1 MSAERETHHGMRS
14 IAEHIGQKACR
25 MVCVLGLVCGAMCG
39 LSSCHWHEAKEVI
52 AVADS
57 LDQTEYVI
65 YDDTAALGRTI
76 RSLDNPFGRVLMSN
90 TLGKAYYY
98 MGRNLEDNY
107 QQIAAAAECYI
118 EADRLQIDDPIYR
131 GRVNSCMGNICAQNN
146 DNDSLALIFYER
158 ASEYFYESSDKWYY
172 VQILLDRSEFNI
184 YLHNYDV
191 ADSLLRIARSY
202 QVDSAY
208 RARYYETKGLYFYE
222 MQQYDSALVFF
233 NQGLNYWQS
242 ETEKCFSYLKI
253 MQSYYFRAK
262 DINEA
267 IPYAKLIVEHSV
279 NPNYLSNA
287 YYCLMQDAK
296 EKDNT
301 QLLSKYS
308 HARTDALKLL
318 RDNTNTYAEATP
330 KLMEYVQNPFP
341 LRWIRIT
348 LFSFVALCIVL
359 ILSIFAYRK
368 YAITRMQVSDEQIV
382 SLSTRVQEHQEKL
395 ERQSKLHYYDKHLDK
410 IRRKYPKPLN
420 RWNEYTE
427 LKKDIQPY
435 LHNWFMCLEELNLTN
450 REKVFCVVSFIY
462 PQMAT
467 EDLANYLCITKE
479 ALPVRKNRIA
489 KKLGITS
496 VELGVFLQKLANR
509 E

>member
-1 MSAERETHHGMRS
+1 MR
-14 IAEHIGQKACR
+14 III
-25 MVCVLGLVCGAMCG
+25 CVLGILCIFT
-39 LSSCHWHEAKEVI
+39 SCCWREAKEVI
-52 AVADS
+52 ATADS
-57 LDQTEYVI
+57 LDRAEHVI
-65 YDDTAALGRTI
+65 YDDTAALGKAI
-76 RSLDNPFGRVLMSN
+76 RCLDNPFGRVLMSN

-98 MGRNLEDNY
+98 MGRNYSLSN
-107 QQIAAAAECYI
+107 QIAEAAGCYI
-118 EADRLQIDDPIYR
+118 EADRLNIDDPIYR
-131 GRVNSCMGNICAQNN
+131 GRVNTNMGYICAQNN
-146 DNDSLALIFYER
+146 SDSLALIFYER
-158 ASEYFYESSDKWYY
+158 ASKDFQESSNEWCYA
-172 VQILLDRSEFNI
+172 QTLLERSEFNI
-184 YLHNYDV
+184 NLHNYDT
-191 ADSLLRIARSY
+191 ADSLLRIAEDY
-202 QVDSAY
+202 QLDSAY
-208 RARYYETKGLYFYE
+208 QARYHETRGLSFYE
-222 MQQYDSALVFF
+222 KQEYDSALICFG
-233 NQGLNYWQS
+233 QSLDYWQD
-242 ETEKCFSYLKI
+242 EEAKCFSYLKI
-253 MQSYYFRAK
+253 MQSYYFGAK

-308 HARTDALKLL
+308 HARTDVLKSL

-341 LRWIRIT
+341 LRWIRIV
-348 LFSFVALCIVL
+348 LVSFLVLCVIL
-359 ILSIFAYRK
+359 ILSIFTYRK
-368 YAITRMQVSDEQIV
+368 HTIAKIQVSEKRIAN
-382 SLSTRVQEHQEKL
+382 LSVQVQEHQYKL
-395 ERQSKLHYYDKHLDK
+395 QEQSKLQYYKKHLDK

-420 RWNEYTE
+420 RWNEYAE

-435 LHNWFMCLEELNLTN
+435 LHNWFISLEKLDLTN
-450 REKVFCVVSFIY
+450 REKVFCVISFIY

-479 ALPVRKNRIA
+479 ALHVRKNRIA

>member
-1 MSAERETHHGMRS
+1 MSAERETHHEMRS
-14 IAEHIGQKACR
+14 IAEHLCQKACR
-25 MVCVLGLVCGAMCG
+25 VVCVLGLLYVMMCAFTSCG
-39 LSSCHWHEAKEVI
+39 WHEAKEVI

-57 LDQTEYVI
+57 LDQTEHVI

-98 MGRNLEDNY
+98 MGRNLSFSDR
-107 QQIAAAAECYI
+107 IAEAAECYI

-131 GRVNSCMGNICAQNN
+131 GRINSNMAYICAQNN
-146 DNDSLALIFYER
+146 NDSLALIFYER
-158 ASEYFYESSDKWYY
+158 ASENFKESSNDWYY
-172 VQILLDRSEFNI
+172 AQSLLNMICHHILLHQFI
-184 YLHNYDV
+184 QT
-191 ADSLLRIARSY
+191 DSLLQIAQSY
-202 QVDSAY
+202 PLDSAY
-208 RARYYETKGLYFYE
+208 QARYYETKGLYFYE
-222 MQQYDSALVFF
+222 MQQYDSALVHF
-233 NQGLNYWQS
+233 NRGLEYWQS

-318 RDNTNTYAEATP
+318 RDNTNKYAEVIP
-330 KLMEYVQNPFP
+330 KLSEYLCNPFP

>member
-1 MSAERETHHGMRS
+1 MKKFSVHMFQQAY
-14 IAEHIGQKACR
+14 R
-25 MVCVLGLVCGAMCG
+25 MFCVVGLVCGAMCG
-39 LSSCHWHEAKEVI
+39 LSSCEWQEAKEVI

-98 MGRNLEDNY
+98 MGRNYSLSN
-107 QQIAAAAECYI
+107 QITEAADCYI
-118 EADRLQIDDPIYR
+118 EADRLEIDDPIYR
-131 GRVNSCMGNICAQNN
+131 GRVNSCMGYICAQNN
-146 DNDSLALIFYER
+146 NDSLALIFYER
-158 ASEYFYESSDKWYY
+158 AHEDFVESGNEWRYA
-172 VQILLDRSEFNI
+172 Q
-184 YLHNYDV
+184 
-191 ADSLLRIARSY
+191 SLLNVSLRTINVHQFNKAYSILQIAQTYSL
-202 QVDSAY
+202 DSAY
-208 RARYYETKGLYFYE
+208 LARYFETKGLYFYE
-222 MQQYDSALVFF
+222 QQQYDSALVYL
-233 NQGLNYWQS
+233 NQGLTYWQS
-242 ETEKCFSYLKI
+242 EAERCFSYLKI
-253 MQSYYFRAK
+253 MQTYYFGNISIDSAVY
-262 DINEA
+262 
-267 IPYAKLIVEHSV
+267 YAHKLIRTSN
-279 NPNYLSNA
+279 NPNYISNA

-296 EKDNT
+296 EKDST
-301 QLLSKYS
+301 QLLSKYA
-308 HARTDALKLL
+308 HAREDANRLL
-318 RDNTNTYAEATP
+318 SQSISVYAEAIP

-435 LHNWFMCLEELNLTN
+435 LHNWFICLEKLDLTN

-462 PQMAT
+462 PQMPT
-467 EDLANYLCITKE
+467 EDMANYLCITKE

>member
-1 MSAERETHHGMRS
+1 MQEKTVLCQKNVENIGVCRKNVVPLSAERETHHGMRS
-14 IAEHIGQKACR
+14 IAEHICQKACR
-25 MVCVLGLVCGAMCG
+25 MVCALGLVCGAMCG
-39 LSSCHWHEAKEVI
+39 LSSCGWQRAKEVI

-57 LDQTEYVI
+57 LDQTEHVT

-76 RSLDNPFGRVLMSN
+76 RSLDNPFGRLFQRN

-98 MGRNLEDNY
+98 MGRNLSLSN
-107 QQIAAAAECYI
+107 QIADAAECYI

-131 GRVNSCMGNICAQNN
+131 GRVNSCMGYICAQNN
-146 DNDSLALIFYER
+146 DNDSLALIFYKR
-158 ASEYFYESSDKWYY
+158 ANEHFQESSDKWYY
-172 VQILLDRSEFNI
+172 AQTLLDRSEFNI

-208 RARYYETKGLYFYE
+208 RARYYETRGLYFYE
-222 MQQYDSALVFF
+222 KQEYDSALICFG
-233 NQGLNYWQS
+233 QSLDYWQD
-242 ETEKCFSYLKI
+242 EEAKCFSYLKI
-253 MQSYYFRAK
+253 MQSYYFGAK
-262 DINEA
+262 DINNA
-267 IPYAKLIVEHSV
+267 IPYARLLVKHSV

-318 RDNTNTYAEATP
+318 RNNTNKYAEATP

-341 LRWIRIT
+341 LRWIRIV
-348 LFSFVALCIVL
+348 LVSFLVLCVIL
-359 ILSIFAYRK
+359 ILSIFTYRK
-368 YAITRMQVSDEQIV
+368 HTIAKIQVSEKRIAN
-382 SLSTRVQEHQEKL
+382 LSVQVQEHQYKL
-395 ERQSKLHYYDKHLDK
+395 QEQSKLQYYKKHLDK

-420 RWNEYTE
+420 RWYEYAE

-435 LHNWFMCLEELNLTN
+435 LHNWFISLEKLDLTN
-450 REKVFCVVSFIY
+450 REKVFCVISFIY
-462 PQMAT
+462 PQMPT
-467 EDLANYLCITKE
+467 EDMANYLCITKE
-479 ALPVRKNRIA
+479 YYNKRC
-489 KKLGITS
+489 
-496 VELGVFLQKLANR
+496 
-509 E
+509 

>member
-1 MSAERETHHGMRS
+1 
-14 IAEHIGQKACR
+14 
-25 MVCVLGLVCGAMCG
+25 
-39 LSSCHWHEAKEVI
+39 
-52 AVADS
+52 
-57 LDQTEYVI
+57 
-65 YDDTAALGRTI
+65 
-76 RSLDNPFGRVLMSN
+76 
-90 TLGKAYYY
+90 
-98 MGRNLEDNY
+98 
-107 QQIAAAAECYI
+107 
-118 EADRLQIDDPIYR
+118 
-131 GRVNSCMGNICAQNN
+131 
-146 DNDSLALIFYER
+146 
-158 ASEYFYESSDKWYY
+158 
-172 VQILLDRSEFNI
+172 
-184 YLHNYDV
+184 
-191 ADSLLRIARSY
+191 
-202 QVDSAY
+202 
-208 RARYYETKGLYFYE
+208 
-222 MQQYDSALVFF
+222 
-233 NQGLNYWQS
+233 
-242 ETEKCFSYLKI
+242 

-267 IPYAKLIVEHSV
+267 LPYAKLIVEHSV

-318 RDNTNTYAEATP
+318 RDNTNKYAEVIP
-330 KLMEYVQNPFP
+330 KLSEYLCNPFP

-435 LHNWFMCLEELNLTN
+435 LHNCFLALEELNLTN
-450 REKVFCVVSFIY
+450 REKVFCAVSFIY

>member
-1 MSAERETHHGMRS
+1 
-14 IAEHIGQKACR
+14 
-25 MVCVLGLVCGAMCG
+25 MVCVVGVLCVVMLGLC
-39 LSSCHWHEAKEVI
+39 SCTWQEAREVI
-52 AVADS
+52 ATADS

-98 MGRNLEDNY
+98 MGRNYSLSN
-107 QQIAAAAECYI
+107 QIADAAECYI
-118 EADRLQIDDPIYR
+118 ETDRLQIDDPIYR
-131 GRVNSCMGNICAQNN
+131 GRVNSCMGYICAQNN
-146 DNDSLALIFYER
+146 NDSLALIFYER
-158 ASEYFYESSDKWYY
+158 SKDAFKESGNEWYYAQSLLNVSQCHVYLHHFGDADNLLNIAQTHQLDSSYLARFYETRG
-172 VQILLDRSEFNI
+172 L
-184 YLHNYDV
+184 YLHE
-191 ADSLLRIARSY
+191 
-202 QVDSAY
+202 Q
-208 RARYYETKGLYFYE
+208 
-222 MQQYDSALVFF
+222 QQYDSALVYF
-233 NQGLNYWQS
+233 QKGLDYWWS
-242 ETEKCFSYLKI
+242 EEDKCFSYLKI
-253 MQSYYFRAK
+253 MQSYYFGAK
-262 DINEA
+262 DINNA
-267 IPYAKLIVEHSV
+267 IPYARLLVKHST

-341 LRWIRIT
+341 LRWIRII
-348 LFSFVALCIVL
+348 LVSFLVLCVIL
-359 ILSIFAYRK
+359 ILSIFTYRK
-368 YAITRMQVSDEQIV
+368 HTIAKIQVSEKRIAN
-382 SLSTRVQEHQEKL
+382 LSVQVQEHQYKL
-395 ERQSKLHYYDKHLDK
+395 QEQSKLQYYKKHLDK

-420 RWNEYTE
+420 RWNEYAE

-435 LHNWFMCLEELNLTN
+435 LHNWFISLEKLDLTN
-450 REKVFCVVSFIY
+450 REKVFCVISFIY

-479 ALPVRKNRIA
+479 ALHVRKNRIA

-496 VELGVFLQKLANR
+496 VELGMFLQKLANS

>member
-1 MSAERETHHGMRS
+1 
-14 IAEHIGQKACR
+14 
-25 MVCVLGLVCGAMCG
+25 
-39 LSSCHWHEAKEVI
+39 
-52 AVADS
+52 
-57 LDQTEYVI
+57 
-65 YDDTAALGRTI
+65 
-76 RSLDNPFGRVLMSN
+76 
-90 TLGKAYYY
+90 
-98 MGRNLEDNY
+98 
-107 QQIAAAAECYI
+107 
-118 EADRLQIDDPIYR
+118 
-131 GRVNSCMGNICAQNN
+131 
-146 DNDSLALIFYER
+146 
-158 ASEYFYESSDKWYY
+158 
-172 VQILLDRSEFNI
+172 
-184 YLHNYDV
+184 
-191 ADSLLRIARSY
+191 
-202 QVDSAY
+202 
-208 RARYYETKGLYFYE
+208 

-253 MQSYYFRAK
+253 MQSYYFGAK
-262 DINEA
+262 DINNA
-267 IPYAKLIVEHSV
+267 LPYARLLVKHST

-318 RDNTNTYAEATP
+318 RDNTNKYAEATP

-368 YAITRMQVSDEQIV
+368 HTIAKIQVSEKRIAN
-382 SLSTRVQEHQEKL
+382 LSVQVQEHQYKL
-395 ERQSKLHYYDKHLDK
+395 QEQSKLQYYKKHLDK

-420 RWNEYTE
+420 QWNEYTE

-450 REKVFCVVSFIY
+450 REKVFCVISFIY

-467 EDLANYLCITKE
+467 EDLANYLCITKD

-496 VELGVFLQKLANR
+496 VELGIFLQKLANR

>member
-1 MSAERETHHGMRS
+1 MKKFSVHMF
-14 IAEHIGQKACR
+14 QQVCR
-25 MVCVLGLVCGAMCG
+25 MVCVLGVVCGAMCG

-57 LDQTEYVI
+57 LDQTEHVI
-65 YDDTAALGRTI
+65 YDDTAALSRTI

-98 MGRNLEDNY
+98 MGRNYSLSD
-107 QQIAAAAECYI
+107 QIAEAAGCYI
-118 EADRLQIDDPIYR
+118 EADRLKIDDPIYR
-131 GRVNSCMGNICAQNN
+131 GRVNTNMGYICAQNN
-146 DNDSLALIFYER
+146 SDSLALIFYER
-158 ASEYFYESSDKWYY
+158 ASKDFQESSNEWYY
-172 VQILLDRSEFNI
+172 AQTLLERSEFNI
-184 YLHNYDV
+184 NLHNYDT
-191 ADSLLRIARSY
+191 ADSLLRIAEDY
-202 QVDSAY
+202 QLDSAY
-208 RARYYETKGLYFYE
+208 QARYYETKGLYFYE
-222 MQQYDSALVFF
+222 KQEYDSALICFG
-233 NQGLNYWQS
+233 QSLDYWQD
-242 ETEKCFSYLKI
+242 EEAKCFSYLKI
-253 MQSYYFRAK
+253 MQSYYFEAK
-262 DINEA
+262 DINNA
-267 IPYAKLIVEHSV
+267 IPYARLLVKHST

-341 LRWIRIT
+341 LRWIRIV
-348 LFSFVALCIVL
+348 LVSFLVLCVIL
-359 ILSIFAYRK
+359 MLSIFTYRK
-368 YAITRMQVSDEQIV
+368 HTIAKIQVSEKRIAN
-382 SLSTRVQEHQEKL
+382 LSVQVQEHQYKL
-395 ERQSKLHYYDKHLDK
+395 QEQSKLQYYKKHLDK

-420 RWNEYTE
+420 RWNEYAE

-450 REKVFCVVSFIY
+450 REKVFCVISFIY

-479 ALPVRKNRIA
+479 ALHVRKNRIA

>member
-1 MSAERETHHGMRS
+1 MRKLKIIYLLLPLIFCS
-14 IAEHIGQKACR
+14 
-25 MVCVLGLVCGAMCG
+25 CG
-39 LSSCHWHEAKEVI
+39 WKDAKEVI

-57 LDQTEYVI
+57 LDQTEHVI
-65 YDDTAALGRTI
+65 YDDTVALSKAI
-76 RSLDNPFGRVLMSN
+76 RSLDNPLGRLLMSN

-98 MGRNLEDNY
+98 MGRNYSLSN
-107 QQIAAAAECYI
+107 QITEAADCYV

-131 GRVNSCMGNICAQNN
+131 GRVNSCMGYICAQNN
-146 DNDSLALIFYER
+146 NDSLALIFYER
-158 ASEYFYESSDKWYY
+158 SKDAFKESGNEWYYAQSLLNVSQCHVYLHHFGDADNLLNIAQTHQLDSSYLARFYETRG
-172 VQILLDRSEFNI
+172 L
-184 YLHNYDV
+184 YLHE
-191 ADSLLRIARSY
+191 
-202 QVDSAY
+202 Q
-208 RARYYETKGLYFYE
+208 
-222 MQQYDSALVFF
+222 QQYDSALVYF
-233 NQGLNYWQS
+233 QKGLDYWWS
-242 ETEKCFSYLKI
+242 EEDKCFSYLKI

-267 IPYAKLIVEHSV
+267 LPYAKLIVEHSV

-308 HARTDALKLL
+308 HARTDVLKSL

-341 LRWIRIT
+341 LRWIRIV
-348 LFSFVALCIVL
+348 LVSILVLCVIL
-359 ILSIFAYRK
+359 ILSIFTYRK
-368 YAITRMQVSDEQIV
+368 HTIAKIQVSEKRIAN
-382 SLSTRVQEHQEKL
+382 LSVQVQEHQYKL
-395 ERQSKLHYYDKHLDK
+395 QEQSKLQYYKKHLDK

-420 RWNEYTE
+420 RWNEYAE

-435 LHNWFMCLEELNLTN
+435 LHNWFISLEKLDLTN
-450 REKVFCVVSFIY
+450 REKVFCVMSFIY

-467 EDLANYLCITKE
+467 DDLANYLCITKE
-479 ALPVRKNRIA
+479 ALHVRKNRIA

-496 VELGVFLQKLANR
+496 VELGIFLQKLANR

>member
-1 MSAERETHHGMRS
+1 
-14 IAEHIGQKACR
+14 
-25 MVCVLGLVCGAMCG
+25 
-39 LSSCHWHEAKEVI
+39 
-52 AVADS
+52 
-57 LDQTEYVI
+57 
-65 YDDTAALGRTI
+65 
-76 RSLDNPFGRVLMSN
+76 
-90 TLGKAYYY
+90 
-98 MGRNLEDNY
+98 MGY
-107 QQIAAAAECYI
+107 
-118 EADRLQIDDPIYR
+118 
-131 GRVNSCMGNICAQNN
+131 ICAQNN
-146 DNDSLALIFYER
+146 NDSLALIFYER
-158 ASEYFYESSDKWYY
+158 SNKAYLESNNEWYFAQSLLNMSYHH
-172 VQILLDRSEFNI
+172 ILLHQFI
-184 YLHNYDV
+184 K
-191 ADSLLRIARSY
+191 ADSLLQIVQSHQKNSAYIARY
-202 QVDSAY
+202 L
-208 RARYYETKGLYFYE
+208 ETKGLYHYE
-222 MQQYDSALVFF
+222 QQQYDSALVYFER
-233 NQGLNYWQS
+233 GLNYWQS
-242 ETEKCFSYLKI
+242 ETDKCFSYLKI
-253 MQSYYFRAK
+253 MQSYYFGNISMDSAVL
-262 DINEA
+262 
-267 IPYAKLIVEHSV
+267 YAHKLILISH
-279 NPNYLSNA
+279 NPNYISNA

-318 RDNTNTYAEATP
+318 RDNTNKYAEVIP
-330 KLMEYVQNPFP
+330 KLSEYLCNPFP

-467 EDLANYLCITKE
+467 EDLANYLCITKD

-496 VELGVFLQKLANR
+496 IELGVFLQKLANN

>member
-1 MSAERETHHGMRS
+1 MQRHIDAIQTPIPSMR
-14 IAEHIGQKACR
+14 IIICILGILHI
-25 MVCVLGLVCGAMCG
+25 LTSCG
-39 LSSCHWHEAKEVI
+39 WQEAKEVI
-52 AVADS
+52 ATADS
-57 LDQTEYVI
+57 LDQTEHVV
-65 YDDTAALGRTI
+65 YDDTAAIAGVIRT
-76 RSLDNPFGRVLMSN
+76 LDNPFGRVLMSN

-98 MGRNLEDNY
+98 MGRNYSLTN
-107 QQIAAAAECYI
+107 QIAEAAGCYI
-118 EADRLQIDDPIYR
+118 EADRLKIDDPIYR
-131 GRVNSCMGNICAQNN
+131 GRVNTNMGYICAQNN
-146 DNDSLALIFYER
+146 SDSLALIFYER
-158 ASEYFYESSDKWYY
+158 ASKDFQESSNEWYY
-172 VQILLDRSEFNI
+172 AQTLLERSEFNI
-184 YLHNYDV
+184 NLHNYDT
-191 ADSLLRIARSY
+191 ADSLLRIAEDY
-202 QVDSAY
+202 QLDSAY
-208 RARYYETKGLYFYE
+208 QARYHETRGLSFYE
-222 MQQYDSALVFF
+222 KQEYDSALICFG
-233 NQGLNYWQS
+233 QSLDYWQD
-242 ETEKCFSYLKI
+242 EEAKCFSYLKI
-253 MQSYYFRAK
+253 MQSYYFGAK

-308 HARTDALKLL
+308 HARTDVSKSL

-341 LRWIRIT
+341 LRWIRIV
-348 LFSFVALCIVL
+348 LVSFLVLCVIL
-359 ILSIFAYRK
+359 ILSIFTYRK
-368 YAITRMQVSDEQIV
+368 HTIAKIQVSEKRIAN
-382 SLSTRVQEHQEKL
+382 LSVQVQEHQYKL
-395 ERQSKLHYYDKHLDK
+395 QEQSKLQYYKKHLDK

-420 RWNEYTE
+420 RWNEYAE
-427 LKKDIQPY
+427 LKKDVQPY
-435 LHNWFMCLEELNLTN
+435 LHNWFISLEKLDLTN
-450 REKVFCVVSFIY
+450 REKVFCVISFIY

-479 ALPVRKNRIA
+479 ALHVRKNRIA